1 MSKVFVLDTNRKPL
15 NPCHPAKARRLLT
28 EGKAAVLRRYP
39 FTIILKREVENPILK
54 PLRLKIDPGSKI
66 TGLAIVNDVT
76 GEVEFAAEIQHRGQQ
91 IKKALDSRRSLRR
104 GRRNRKLRY
113 RAPRFLNRKRREGW
127 LPPSLE
133 SRVDNVMTWVNRLSR
148 VCPITAISQ
157 ELVRFDAQMMQNPEI
172 NGVEYQQGELA
183 GYEVRE
189 YLLEKFGRKC
199 VYCGQDSIPLEIE
212 HIVPRIKGGS
222 NRVSNLT
229 LACNS
234 CNSAKG
240 SLTAMEFGYPEIQKM
255 AKMPLRDAASV
266 NSARWALFGQLKDT
280 GLELEVGTGGRTKF
294 NRVTRGLAKSH
305 WADAAC
311 VGASTPEALHVEN
324 VYPLLIKAMGHGK
337 RQRCRTDRYGFTNR
351 HAPRAKRFM
360 GFQTGDIV
368 KAIVPMGKNTGMH
381 VGRIAIRFRPSFRLN
396 EIDVHPKYLIPI
408 HQSDG
413 YDYAE
418 RRCRNSP
425 VA

>member
-157 ELVRFDAQMMQNPEI
+157 ELVRFDTQMMQNPEI

-199 VYCGQDSIPLEIE
+199 VYCGQDSISLEIE

-229 LACNS
+229 LACSS

-324 VYPLLIKAMGHGK
+324 IYPLLIKAMGHGK

-368 KAIVPMGKNTGMH
+368 KAIVPMGNNTGVH

>member
-351 HAPRAKRFM
+351 HAPRTKRFM